1 MKAINGN
8 RHGGTSTTGKNGRNG
23 GAIRKSPEKR
33 NQLNDLGATEWIG
46 ETVSVWTQ
54 RGLGAKHPDAQVERE
69 HPAPFSFTDVSRLI
83 RFFTK
88 KGDVVLDPFV
98 GVGSTLKAC
107 AIESRRGIGFEL
119 NPRYV
124 KLTRSRLRKELN
136 HETASNAE
144 QTIKQGDARL
154 LARTLPRNSVDFVVT
169 SPPYWNIL
177 HKEDHKAKQ
186 ERRGRNLD
194 TRYSDDKRDLGNIS
208 DYSTFVRELSDILA
222 ECGRALKPKKY
233 LALIVSDFRQK
244 SKFVMFHAD
253 LAGALALHQL
263 QMRGLTVL
271 YQRHKR
277 VFPYGYPFAYVPN
290 IHHQFILI
298 LQNAK
303 KVEEDAP
310 RLA

>member
-1 MKAINGN
+1 MKSQLQNGN
-8 RHGGTSTTGKNGRNG
+8 TSRESRNG
-23 GAIRKSPEKR
+23 SAAAPSAKGLGRR
-33 NQLNDLGATEWIG
+33 NQLNDLSATEWIG

-54 RGLGAKHPDAQVERE
+54 RGLGASHPDAQIERK

-88 KGDVVLDPFV
+88 KGETVLDPFA

-107 AIESRRGIGFEL
+107 AIEGRKGIGFEL
-119 NPRYV
+119 NAKYV
-124 KLTRSRLRKELN
+124 ALTRDRLRKEIN
-136 HETASNAE
+136 RTMGAG
-144 QTIKQGDARL
+144 QRIRQGDARVL
-154 LARTLPRNSVDFVVT
+154 TKRLPSDSIDFVVT

-186 ERRGRNLD
+186 ERKARNLD
-194 TRYSDDKRDLGNIS
+194 TRYGNDKRDLGNILEY
-208 DYSTFVRELSDILA
+208 DEFVQQLSIILGDCA
-222 ECGRALKPKKY
+222 RALKPRKY
-233 LALIVSDFRQK
+233 LAIVVSDFRDK

-253 LAGALALHQL
+253 LAAVLEQYQL
-263 QMRGLTVL
+263 QLRGITVL

-277 VFPYGYPFAYVPN
+277 VFPYGYPYAYVPN

-303 KVEEDAP
+303 TRIENNAKPMA
-310 RLA
+310 